1 MMSVRSIG
9 NRGMRELFDVKKKLA
24 IMWYQLLELF
34 LAWYFLSNR

>member
-24 IMWYQLLELF
+24 IIVVSAAGVIFGLVLF
-34 LAWYFLSNR
+34 VK